1 VHDGTGWKK
10 QTVKQFVLGSFDIS
24 TPGLDRV
31 GTYYSDPLKTFYIR
45 SIDTSGSI
53 RMRRITSVSVHRSP
67 EAWIRFETDRGKSLI
82 VTPEHAMLI
91 WDLNYLKKIM
101 AMEVRKGDCI
111 PVFSGPT
118 PLNERIVSREILPAT
133 EPTVYGLT
141 VEIDHTMEA
150 NGIFTGQCDGDEDC
164 VMLLMDCLINFSR
177 SYLPETRGGTM
188 DAPLVIT
195 SRIDPLEI
203 DKESHNLDVGKS
215 YPRELYLQALSYT
228 HPKEIER
235 HIDRVE
241 GRLGTPA
248 QMEGFLFTHDTGDI
262 SDGPLESTYQELET
276 MSEKLAEMLKIAR
289 TIRAVD
295 ADDVAER
302 VLNTHFIPD
311 LMGNLRAFSN
321 QSVRCSKCNQKYRR
335 IPLGGK
341 CIKCQGNIIP
351 TVHEASVK
359 KYLEISRQICLDFRV
374 SEYTRQRIEAIDL
387 AISST
392 FEKEKEQQLG
402 LADFM

>member
-1 VHDGTGWKK
+1 
-10 QTVKQFVLGSFDIS
+10 
-24 TPGLDRV
+24 
-31 GTYYSDPLKTFYIR
+31 
-45 SIDTSGSI
+45 
-53 RMRRITSVSVHRSP
+53 
-67 EAWIRFETDRGKSLI
+67 
-82 VTPEHAMLI
+82 
-91 WDLNYLKKIM
+91 M